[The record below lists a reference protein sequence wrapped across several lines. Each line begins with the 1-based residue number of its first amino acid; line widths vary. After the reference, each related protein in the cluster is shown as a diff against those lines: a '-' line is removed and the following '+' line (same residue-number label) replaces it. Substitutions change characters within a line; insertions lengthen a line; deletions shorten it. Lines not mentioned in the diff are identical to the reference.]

1 MNTYIF
7 SCDLSELPAWQTTI
21 SVSREG
27 ECVGILGSRSWE
39 PGVGAALSHRV
50 CASSVS
56 GEGAVPAAARRRQ
69 VRSDH
74 AVAATQHDLSV
85 NGPRLVARHRVTVG
99 FRHVH
104 EVP

>member
-1 MNTYIF
+1 M
-7 SCDLSELPAWQTTI
+7 
-21 SVSREG
+21 
-27 ECVGILGSRSWE
+27 
-39 PGVGAALSHRV
+39 
-50 CASSVS
+50 
-56 GEGAVPAAARRRQ
+56 
-69 VRSDH
+69 RSDH